1 MSEHKKE
8 SLNFIEQIV
17 QDDIQTGK
25 HEGRVHTRFPPEPNG
40 YLHIGHAKS
49 IVLNFELAAAHG
61 GKTNLRFDDTNPSK
75 ESVEYVEAIKNDVRW
90 LGYDWEDREYFT
102 SDYFDKLYELARQL
116 TELGQA
122 YVDDSSP
129 EEMAELR
136 GSPTRPGIESPFRN
150 RPVEENLELFE
161 GMKAGKYDEGSR
173 VLRAKIDMT
182 SPNMHMRDPI
192 LYRIK
197 KERHHRTGDEWCI
210 YPMYDFAHGQS
221 DSIEKITH
229 SLCTVEFE
237 NHRPLYNWFIE
248 QLGIFP
254 SRQIEFARLNLNYTV
269 LSKRR
274 LLRLVEEGYVSSWD
288 DPRMPTISGMRRR
301 GYSSEAIQNFC
312 RSIGVAKRDNL
323 ISMSL
328 LEYHVREHLNEV
340 APRVMVVA
348 DPVKLVITNYAEGRT
363 ESMEVENNPERP
375 ETGSREVSFS
385 REVWIERSDFMEDP
399 PTKFY
404 RLGPG
409 RTARLKGAY
418 IVECTDFVKDD
429 ATGEILEVHAKYF
442 PESRSGEDSSGIQVK
457 GTIHWVNAEDA
468 LDAKILAY
476 DRLFN
481 DATPASHDDKDFT
494 EFINSESLEVIEGA
508 KVERSLSS
516 AREMDHFQ
524 FLRKGYYCVDQSS
537 TPHQLVF
544 NRTVMLRDP
553 WKKIEKQQLNRLK
566 QKKQREKKRKN

>member
-1 MSEHKKE
+1 MSEKK

-17 QDDIQTGK
+17 KDDIESGK

-61 GKTNLRFDDTNPSK
+61 GLTNLRFDDTNPTK
-75 ESVEYVEAIKNDVRW
+75 ENVEYVEAIKRDVDW
-90 LGYDWEDREYFT
+90 LGYSWGDREYFT
-102 SDYFDKLYELARQL
+102 SDYFQQLFDFAIQLIRQ
-116 TELGQA
+116 GQA

-129 EEMAELR
+129 EEMSDMK
-136 GSPTRPGIESPFRN
+136 GTPTRPGIVSPFRE
-150 RPVEENLELFE
+150 RSVEENLELFE
-161 GMKAGKYDEGSR
+161 GMRSGKFEEGSR
-173 VLRAKIDMT
+173 VLRAKIDMS

-197 KERHHRTGDEWCI
+197 KEDHHRTGSDWCI

-248 QLGIFP
+248 ALDIFP

-274 LLRLVEEGYVSSWD
+274 LLRLVEEGVVDSWD

-301 GYSSEAIQNFC
+301 GYTPEAIQSFC
-312 RSIGVAKRDNL
+312 REIGVAKRDNL

-328 LEYHVREHLNEV
+328 LEYHVREHLNKV
-340 APRVMVVA
+340 APRIMAVT
-348 DPVKLVITNYAEGRT
+348 DPVELVITSYPEDQT
-363 ESMEVENNPERP
+363 ETLSIENNPEQP
-375 ETGSREVSFS
+375 ETGEREVQFS
-385 REVWIERSDFMEDP
+385 RSVWIERDDFMENP
-399 PTKFY
+399 PEKFF

-409 RTARLKGAY
+409 RRVRLKGAY
-418 IVECTDFVKDD
+418 IVECTDFEKDEKTGKVTKVV
-429 ATGEILEVHAKYF
+429 ATHF
-442 PESRSGEDSSGIQVK
+442 PESRSGEDDSGIKVK
-457 GTIHWVNAEDA
+457 GTIHWVNKGDA
-468 LDAKILAY
+468 LEATILAY
-476 DRLFN
+476 DRLFQ
-481 DATPASHDDKDFT
+481 DATPANHDDKDFT
-494 EFINSESLEVIEGA
+494 DFINPDSLQVIKGA
-508 KVERSLSS
+508 KVERSAADAKPLD
-516 AREMDHFQ
+516 RFQ
-524 FLRKGYYCVDQSS
+524 FLRKGYYCVDQTS
-537 TPHQLVF
+537 TEDHLVF

-553 WKKIEKQQLNRLK
+553 WKKVEKQQLNRLK
-566 QKKQREKKRKN
+566 QKQQRARKKKKG